1 MLYMLGMS
9 IFGFSR
15 WPDQRPGQSSPFGR
29 VRTGVVRQVKTD
41 GSSDIVD
48 RSDTCHV
55 CCHSNFL
62 TQFQPIEA
70 ETFAIFIL
78 FLRDFFDF

>member
-1 MLYMLGMS
+1 MLGMS

-48 RSDTCHV
+48 RSERSDV
-55 CCHSNFL
+55 CCHINFL
-62 TQFQPIEA
+62 TQFQPKEV

-78 FLRDFFDF
+78 FLRDVFDF